1 MSDDRPIP
9 ADLSGRT
16 DIPRLNAEEIRA
28 RLSDL
33 GNLEHAA
40 RLVGFSVEDFS
51 IEEGWLEAGFDPD
64 PQLRNLRG
72 GVQGGMICA
81 MLDEV
86 MSLAV
91 VIHEGFTVGVPT
103 LEMKTSFLAPLPLA
117 PCRGRGE
124 AVRVGRNIAFME
136 GVIWTADGEVAARA
150 TATCQVRRPKAK
162 A

>member
-16 DIPRLNAEEIRA
+16 DIPRLNAQEIRD

-150 TATCQVRRPKAK
+150 TATCQVRRPKARP
-162 A
+162 